1 MKLKNVMYVK
11 KIYIEEKKEYEIPS
25 FKNFELTH
33 IFQKEEEVLCV
44 NKNEKEMM
52 IRISKKR
59 KRKNDYVK

>member
-11 KIYIEEKKEYEIPS
+11 KIYIEEKKENEIPS